1 MTQKDLATAIQE
13 RPQVIQELESGKAIP
28 NPAILQKLGKVTHF
42 SVLDYCFNIT
52 NEVSECL

>member
-28 NPAILQKLGKVTHF
+28 NPSILQKLGTH
-42 SVLDYCFNIT
+42 YINYI
-52 NEVSECL
+52 